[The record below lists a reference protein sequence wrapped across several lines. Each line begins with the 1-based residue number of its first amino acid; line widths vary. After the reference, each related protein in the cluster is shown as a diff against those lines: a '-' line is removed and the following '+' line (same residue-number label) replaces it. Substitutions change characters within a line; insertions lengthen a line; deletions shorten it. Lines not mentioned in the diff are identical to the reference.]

1 MSNFLRVVNQISES
15 VFGWIEIAYVFVEV
29 VAVIII
35 VSSLIYGTVRFIV
48 GKFQRKLTNR
58 ERFRQYRHG
67 LAKSLLL
74 SLEILIA
81 ADVIRTVI
89 LEPDLNK
96 ILGLGLLVLIRTYL
110 SLSLMVEMEGRWP
123 WQPRLPEE
131 GLGED
136 LGAFL
141 D

>member
-1 MSNFLRVVNQISES
+1 MSDFLRVVNQIPES
-15 VFGWIEIAYVFVEV
+15 VFGWIEIAYLFVEV
-29 VAVIII
+29 FAVIII

-48 GKFQRKLTNR
+48 GKFQRKLTHR
-58 ERFRQYRHG
+58 DRFRQYRHG

-123 WQPRLPEE
+123 WQPNLQEE
-131 GLGED
+131 
-136 LGAFL
+136 
-141 D
+141 